1 MRVRERLTTVTV
13 VVERLSALG
22 DGVTGQPHIHLGQV
36 TEGYVLTGTIILIRK
51 DWLTTLLLTGP
62 GEQCL

>member
-1 MRVRERLTTVTV
+1 MRERLTTATV
-13 VVERLSALG
+13 AAGRLGALG
-22 DGVTGQPHIHLGQV
+22 DGVTGQPHIHQARKPRA
-36 TEGYVLTGTIILIRK
+36 YVLTGTIILIRK